1 MSTGN
6 MAYLKDVEEFII
18 EKTIPVTKVIIG
30 SSTFGY
36 ISEIG
41 FL

>member
-1 MSTGN
+1 

-18 EKTIPVTKVIIG
+18 EKTIPVTKVI
-30 SSTFGY
+30 SKSFDY

-41 FL
+41 SP